1 MGANH
6 TMVEANH
13 NFCNAIPRGL
23 FLLWAEA
30 PMQLQVILL
39 MAGGT
44 EHSA

>member
-1 MGANH
+1 
-6 TMVEANH
+6 MVEANH
-13 NFCNAIPRGL
+13 NFCNAIPRGQL